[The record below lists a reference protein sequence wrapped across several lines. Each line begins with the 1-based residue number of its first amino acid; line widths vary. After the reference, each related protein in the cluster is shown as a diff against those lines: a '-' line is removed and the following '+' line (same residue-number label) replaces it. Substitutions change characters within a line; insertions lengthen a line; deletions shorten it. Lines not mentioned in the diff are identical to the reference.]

1 LGTQPR
7 SRWEAGAGRK
17 KLVWVSDSANCD
29 LPILGTRKND
39 LAELLERSDSGIL
52 GKMGTYDGCTPKMDC
67 PGLDWVHRKSQE
79 WIIVIWS

>member
-7 SRWEAGAGRK
+7 SRWEAGADRK
-17 KLVWVSDSANCD
+17 KVVWVSDSGDCD
-29 LPILGTRKND
+29 LPILGARKND
-39 LAELLERSDSGIL
+39 LTELLGRLDSGIL

-67 PGLDWVHRKSQE
+67 PGLDWVHRESQE